1 MGKLRLSGHGVALF
15 LVILATTPFLVAPA
29 RQRSQAEALA
39 TMTAKDPTLMAYF
52 GDKPFREHGSIR
64 WLLTNLNM
72 SYPGLEEVS
81 SAALEGNEF
90 KVRCSPSV
98 SRHSLKFRLYIHYA
112 THTPGFTRPTPRV
125 CGCADAPTLDLVVS
139 VWVEKKEEGGKKKEK
154 KMVPK
159 LPSALRYKWAL
170 LLTPGLIL
178 QVSSNLLQYFRK
190 RTKAWRLLK
199 NFGENI
205 KSQEVA
211 DLAVENTVTKLGG
224 ASKPRLVK
232 FGPGGIEWQHN
243 PYWETEKDGEWAW
256 ALHRQPFWM
265 SMAWAY
271 RASGDEKYALAW
283 RRQMMS
289 WIDMNPRDTRYDYD
303 WGKRFTLD
311 SSRRHPVKFEGGKV
325 WPNPVHPEMSWAWR
339 RIDAGKRGIQFPV
352 LLLNF
357 INSPHF
363 TPGLLITVLNSIHEH
378 GEFLANNPFRP
389 FTRDNHG
396 LYEAEGS
403 ASLGILFPEFKS
415 AKLWR
420 DRSFDLLQEEIKK
433 ELRPDGLQVENVMSY
448 QMGCLRIFTD
458 SYMLAKKNK
467 LNAFPPWYMTKIRKL
482 VSAIELVSFPDGR
495 APHFG
500 DLGASIST
508 NNALKSWFR
517 HFGMERRP
525 HHAQASIALRW
536 SGMFNIRSNWTENAS
551 MLLMR
556 CGPSYNA
563 HSHKDAGTFSLFAGG
578 RILLP
583 DSGCFTY
590 TGIKDTIPTD
600 PDRRYFQG
608 TSAHNTLTL
617 DNADAHLPS
626 LQHGPYRTLKGY
638 DDCGVMLWQ
647 PEDFMRRTQLVVE
660 NRKTYRDPD
669 LSHRR
674 AVLEL
679 SGGKGFIVIDE
690 AIGEASGTV
699 STKFHF
705 LPADVE
711 TRPENHAMWSATPG
725 KVNVLVQ
732 GMEQVG
738 MTMRPHTS
746 RMSESMGTSVPRS
759 AVAFEISKK
768 AGTHAVRFVTMILL
782 FDGTAPPQASVDVF
796 GDFGGTIITVEARI
810 NGISEKLN
818 YEVDPERMQMSPPP
832 SEFDLL
838 READYIPFYNNF
850 MPTQHVGVSTF
861 PERVCKRD
869 DSVSSATSRC
879 SPPVMLSAVEKDKRL
894 SPVVSKEGNY
904 LYCGIPKCGVSR
916 WRRLSRRVAGIAEWA
931 DKNAHSP
938 VKNGLTYLADF
949 SDAEAHELINSASLY
964 SFIIVRSPYA
974 RLLSGWLDKR
984 DFANFNLPQNFSD
997 FVKWVEPQAVKKL
1010 NEHWKPISSFCG
1022 IEHGMQFDLVA
1033 RLEEIDD
1040 WGPELVKRTGIEAFV
1055 DNGWGGGFFRSDG
1068 DGVAHNHRSEQR
1080 LKEFYTPQL
1089 MRIVERIYKKDF
1101 DRFGYTI
1108 GQLL

>member
-1 MGKLRLSGHGVALF
+1 MSNAQPH
-15 LVILATTPFLVAPA
+15 
-29 RQRSQAEALA
+29 
-39 TMTAKDPTLMAYF
+39 
-52 GDKPFREHGSIR
+52 
-64 WLLTNLNM
+64 LTH
-72 SYPGLEEVS
+72 
-81 SAALEGNEF
+81 F
-90 KVRCSPSV
+90 
-98 SRHSLKFRLYIHYA
+98 
-112 THTPGFTRPTPRV
+112 
-125 CGCADAPTLDLVVS
+125 
-139 VWVEKKEEGGKKKEK
+139 
-154 KMVPK
+154 
-159 LPSALRYKWAL
+159 
-170 LLTPGLIL
+170 
-178 QVSSNLLQYFRK
+178 QVSSTLLQYFRARVK
-190 RTKAWRLLK
+190 KWRLLK
-199 NFGENI
+199 HFSENM
-205 KSQEVA
+205 KSTEVA

-232 FGPGGIEWQHN
+232 FGASGIEWRHN
-243 PYWETEKDGEWAW
+243 PYWESEKDGEWAW

-271 RASGDEKYALAW
+271 RATGNEKYALAW

-311 SSRRHPVKFEGGKV
+311 ASRRHPIKFEGSKT

-357 INSPHF
+357 ISSPHF
-363 TPGLLITVLNSIHEH
+363 TPGLLVALLNSIHEH

-420 DRSFDLLQEEIKK
+420 DRSFDLLKEEIKT
-433 ELRPDGLQVENVMSY
+433 ELRPDGLQVENVLSY

-458 SYMLAKKNK
+458 SYMLAKKNE
-467 LNAFPPWYMTKIRKL
+467 LANAFPKWYMGKIRKL

-500 DLGASIST
+500 DLGSTIFT
-508 NNALKSWFR
+508 NNAIKSWFR

-536 SGMFNIRSNWTENAS
+536 SGMYNIRTNWTENAS

-590 TGIKDTIPTD
+590 TGIKDPIPTD
-600 PDRRYFQG
+600 QDRKYFQG
-608 TSAHNTLTL
+608 TAAHNALTL
-617 DNADAHLPS
+617 NDRDAHLPS
-626 LQHGPYRTLKGY
+626 LESGPYRTLKGY

-647 PEDFMRRTQLVVE
+647 PEDRLKRAQLVIE
-660 NRKTYRDPD
+660 NHKTYRSPD

-679 SGGKGFIVIDE
+679 SDGKGFVVIDE
-690 AIGEASGTV
+690 AIGEASGKV
-699 STKFHF
+699 QAHFHF
-705 LPADVE
+705 LPADVKVGAE
-711 TRPENHAMWSATPG
+711 GMWSTTPG

-732 GMEQVG
+732 GMAQVG
-738 MTMRPHTS
+738 MTMRPHKT
-746 RMSESMGTSVPRS
+746 RVSESMGSSVPRP
-759 AVAFEISKK
+759 AVTFEMLK
-768 AGTHAVRFVTMILL
+768 ANGANVARFVTLVLL
-782 FDGTAPPQASVDVF
+782 FDGTAPPDASVDVF
-796 GDFGGTIITVEARI
+796 GDPGGNVVAVHARI
-810 NGISEKLN
+810 NGLLEKLE
-818 YEVDPERMQMSPPP
+818 YEVDPDRMQMSPPP
-832 SEFDLL
+832 AEFDVFQ
-838 READYIPFYNNF
+838 EADYVPFYNNF
-850 MPTQHVGVSTF
+850 MPSQHVGVSSF
-861 PERVCKRD
+861 PERTCKRD
-869 DSVSSATSRC
+869 GPLHSNKTAQC
-879 SPPVMLSAVEKDKRL
+879 SPPVMLSSVQKDKRL
-894 SPVVSKEGNY
+894 SPVVSDQGNY
-904 LYCGIPKCGVSR
+904 IYCGVPKCGVSR

-938 VKNGLTYLADF
+938 DKNGLTYLADS
-949 SDAEAHELINSASLY
+949 SDAEAHALINSAALY

-984 DFANFNLPQNFSD
+984 DFANFKLPQSFGD
-997 FVKWVEPQAVKKL
+997 FVKWVEPQPVHTL
-1010 NEHWKPISSFCG
+1010 NEHWKPISAFCG
-1022 IEHGMQFDLVA
+1022 IEDGMKFDMVA

-1040 WGPELVKRTGIEAFV
+1040 WGPALVERTGIEAFV

-1080 LKEFYTPQL
+1080 LKEFYTPEL

-1108 GQLL
+1108 GELI